1 MQQLPEQ
8 GELTVLLVVHRLY
21 LYSIIYSFKFIIIT
35 IISLHVANTLQ
46 ESSRFSPL
54 LAAHD
59 PNLSVRPKYDQLIE
73 LLDTLVNWQKFGTF
87 LPGIKSEHIQ
97 VIERDFRGTDL
108 QKAALFSKWLSVH
121 PEASWK
127 DVLFALEKSQE
138 YSLASRVYQKLNTTL
153 STASTIS
160 QGMLL

>member
-1 MQQLPEQ
+1 MS
-8 GELTVLLVVHRLY
+8 G
-21 LYSIIYSFKFIIIT
+21 
-35 IISLHVANTLQ
+35 
-46 ESSRFSPL
+46 
-54 LAAHD
+54 D
-59 PNLSVRPKYDQLIE
+59 PVMFVIPKYDQLIE
-73 LLDTLVNWQKFGTF
+73 LLDTLVNWQKFGVF

-97 VIERDFRGTDL
+97 VIERDIRGTDL

-121 PEASWK
+121 PEASWQ

-160 QGMLL
+160 QGILCNNYK